1 MLTDR
6 ARQVYEFVQAYTA
19 DYGYAPKLREIADH
33 LGIASRGVVH
43 RYLRALE
50 REDLIRIEPDRARGV
65 RLFGARAAVA
75 RPLHVPGSVSA
86 PSPARFSLPLLGRIA
101 AGQPIEAIPGE
112 EEINLSEF
120 FVNHNRFVLRVAGDS
135 MIEDGILDGDM
146 VVVEKRD
153 TADNGEIVVA
163 LIDGAEATLKR
174 LHKNRDGTVTLRPAN
189 SRMPPMRYS
198 AVRVRIQGVVVGQ
211 FRSYR

>member
-1 MLTDR
+1 MVGRRSGASGTSFTLTDR
-6 ARQVYEFVQAYTA
+6 ARQVYDFVHAYA
-19 DYGYAPKLREIADH
+19 ARHGYAPKLREIADH
-33 LGIASRGVVH
+33 LGITSRGVVH

-50 REDLIRIEPDRARGV
+50 RDGLIRIEPERARGV
-65 RLFGARAAVA
+65 RLPNAQAVA
-75 RPLHVPGSVSA
+75 A
-86 PSPARFSLPLLGRIA
+86 CFSLPLLGRIA

-112 EEINLSEF
+112 DEIDLSEF
-120 FVNHNRFVLRVAGDS
+120 FVNRNRFVLRVAGDS

-163 LIDGAEATLKR
+163 LIDGVEATLKR
-174 LHKNRDGTVTLRPAN
+174 LQKNRDGTVTLRPAN
-189 SRMPPMRYS
+189 SQMPPMRYS
-198 AVRVRIQGVVVGQ
+198 AARVRIQGVVVGQ